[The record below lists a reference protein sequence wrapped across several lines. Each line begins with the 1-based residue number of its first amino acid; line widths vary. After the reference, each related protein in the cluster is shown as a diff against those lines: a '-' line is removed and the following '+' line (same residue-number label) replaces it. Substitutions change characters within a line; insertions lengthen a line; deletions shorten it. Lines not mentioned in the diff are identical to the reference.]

1 MTVLDVIDVLK
12 DTGYPVAYQVFR
24 TPQDPPFLCVSEPYT
39 DNMFADGGV
48 NAVIQHVQIDL
59 FEKFKS
65 AEVEGKV
72 EQVLSSFAWQK
83 EMEFDDAEDIY
94 RVIYEVEVI

>member
-1 MTVLDVIDVLK
+1 MTVLDVIDILK
-12 DTGYPVAYQVFR
+12 DTGYPVAYQMFK

-59 FEKFKS
+59 FEKFKN

>member
-1 MTVLDVIDVLK
+1 MTVLDVIDILK
-12 DTGYPVAYQVFR
+12 DTGYPVAYQMFK

-59 FEKFKS
+59 FEKIKS

-72 EQVLSSFAWQK
+72 EAALSSFAWNK